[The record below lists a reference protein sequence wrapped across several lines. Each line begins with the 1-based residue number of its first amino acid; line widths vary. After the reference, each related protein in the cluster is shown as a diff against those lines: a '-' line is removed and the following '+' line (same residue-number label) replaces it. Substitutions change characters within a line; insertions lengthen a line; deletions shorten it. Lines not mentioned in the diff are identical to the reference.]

1 VKDMIGHI
9 RRLKGLPPQFRA
21 AEIIKA
27 LNEQDN
33 ENHEPVDYAGTF
45 LWKHSDKN
53 HRPNS
58 GRKYFKWEGE
68 GLYSLRKFLHSN

>member
-1 VKDMIGHI
+1 MKNMIQHI
-9 RRLKGLPPQFRA
+9 RALKGLPSVFSA

-33 ENHEPVDYAGTF
+33 ENHEPIDYVGTY

-53 HRPNS
+53 LKPNS
-58 GRKYFKWEGE
+58 GRKYFIWKSKGR
-68 GLYSLRKFLHSN
+68 YSLK